1 MNKRSDSPIQ
11 EEIVSEESGAHSD
24 SSQNGEV
31 GHIIVGQPDV
41 GQVQFADS
49 AHHTELDSVNQ
60 VITSLSDEENAV
72 QPTETHEAPA
82 IQSIVQTL
90 VGCTEKYL
98 GDSVKYEVN

>member
-1 MNKRSDSPIQ
+1 MQ
-11 EEIVSEESGAHSD
+11 EEVQSEESAAHSD
-24 SSQNGEV
+24 SSQNGEAVLIV
-31 GHIIVGQPDV
+31 GHPEVGHPEVGQA
-41 GQVQFADS
+41 QFTDA

-60 VITSLSDEENAV
+60 VITSLSDEETAA
-72 QPTETHEAPA
+72 QPTQTHEAPA